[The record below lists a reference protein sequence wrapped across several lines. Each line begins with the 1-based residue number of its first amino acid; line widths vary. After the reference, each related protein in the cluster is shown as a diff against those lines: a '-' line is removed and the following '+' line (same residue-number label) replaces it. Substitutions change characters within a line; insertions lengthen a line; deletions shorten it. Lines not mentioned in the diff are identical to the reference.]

1 MNDENDIEYK
11 EAFYIFDKNKTG
23 LITPKEL
30 GEVMKSLGQIATD
43 EELLDMLNEVD
54 LDGNGTIDYNEF
66 LSLMTRKMRDTD
78 TEEEL
83 IETFKIF
90 DKDGNG
96 QISANEIVDVMNRL
110 GQSITVEEA
119 MEIIK
124 EADRDGDGYINYE
137 EFVRLIVNK

>member
-1 MNDENDIEYK
+1 M
-11 EAFYIFDKNKTG
+11 
-23 LITPKEL
+23 
-30 GEVMKSLGQIATD
+30 
-43 EELLDMLNEVD
+43 
-54 LDGNGTIDYNEF
+54 DG
-66 LSLMTRKMRDTD
+66 K
-78 TEEEL
+78 
-83 IETFKIF
+83 TFKIF

>member
-1 MNDENDIEYK
+1 
-11 EAFYIFDKNKTG
+11 
-23 LITPKEL
+23 
-30 GEVMKSLGQIATD
+30 MKSLGQTATD

-110 GQSITVEEA
+110 GQSITVDEA

-124 EADRDGDGYINYE
+124 EAEPPKEMMDIPGMEDELHRPIQARRMATVPERHATYLYLSDPVPFLY
-137 EFVRLIVNK
+137 

>member
-1 MNDENDIEYK
+1 MNDEAEYK
-11 EAFYIFDKNKTG
+11 EAFDIFDKDKKG

-30 GEVMKSLGQIATD
+30 GAVMKSLGQNPTD
-43 EELLDMLNEVD
+43 AELFDMLSEVD
-54 LDGNGTIDYNEF
+54 LNNNGQIDYNEF

-96 QISANEIVDVMNRL
+96 QISAKEIVEIMTAL
-110 GQSITVEEA
+110 GLQITIEEA
-119 MEIIK
+119 NDVIK
-124 EADRDGDGYINYE
+124 DADRDHDGYINYE